1 MEEGIT
7 LTGFV
12 QGRVDIVV
20 EQTYSKEYKAV
31 GWINLQPVFSYQ
43 RPADILKK
51 VADLNRDKF
60 PQFKFQLSM
69 RAVPVF
75 NEDDENVTIYD
86 VDIDDY
92 DTEFEEVKG
101 EEE

>member
-12 QGRVDIVV
+12 QGRVEIVV
-20 EQTYSKEYKAV
+20 DQTYAKDFKAV

-43 RPADILKK
+43 IPVEILKE

-60 PQFKFQLSM
+60 SQFKFQLSM
-69 RAVPVF
+69 EAIPV
-75 NEDDENVTIYD
+75 
-86 VDIDDY
+86 IDDY
-92 DTEFEEVKG
+92 DTEFEEVNG